1 MAGVWGQRL
10 MGRDPGILVQIL
22 EPSRAVSGEEN
33 LKELI
38 KLD

>member
-1 MAGVWGQRL
+1 

-22 EPSRAVSGEEN
+22 APSRAVSGEEN